1 MRSEEIKKLIIGEQS
16 RNDNFVSENVDDYIT
31 KLVNNAEFIAAF
43 HGEICQ
49 GFVAYYCND
58 VASRVAYI
66 TLVLVVPDYRGGGLG
81 QSLVNFVLI
90 HAKKKGF
97 LQCRLEVGSNNEAAL
112 ALYKKLGFII
122 IENRVNK
129 LLLEVSL

>member
-1 MRSEEIKKLIIGEQS
+1 MRSEEIKKLIIDEQS
-16 RNDNFVSENVDDYIT
+16 RHDNFVSGNVDDYIT
-31 KLVNNAEFIAAF
+31 KLVNNADFVAAF

-49 GFVAYYCND
+49 GFVAYYCNN

-66 TLVLVVPDYRGGGLG
+66 TLVLVVPDYRGVGLG
-81 QSLVNFVLI
+81 QSLVSFVLI

-97 LQCRLEVGSNNEAAL
+97 VKCRLEVDSNNETAL
-112 ALYKKLGFII
+112 ALYKKLGFRI

-129 LLLEVSL
+129 ILLEVSL